1 MPPNVKPAHPDTKL
15 KIVQPIHRRRSMD
28 EMYATKAHLEQL
40 RDEIHT
46 NRDDEHI
53 EVVSDVIGELLQL
66 RQILNTFLLH
76 CNDAKLEATTAIEK
90 LTL

>member
-1 MPPNVKPAHPDTKL
+1 MKPSHPDTKL
-15 KIVQPIHRRRSMD
+15 KIVQPIHRRRSAD

-46 NRDDEHI
+46 NRDDEHL

-76 CNDAKLEATTAIEK
+76 CNDAKIEATSAIEK

>member
-1 MPPNVKPAHPDTKL
+1 MSNVKPSHPDTKL
-15 KIVQPIHRRRSMD
+15 KIVQPIHRRRSAD
-28 EMYATKAHLEQL
+28 EMFATKAHLEQM

-46 NRDDEHI
+46 NRDDEHL

-66 RQILNTFLLH
+66 RQILNTFLLR
-76 CNDAKLEATTAIEK
+76 CNDAKIEATSAIEK